1 MKKYMALELAEVA
14 LSDFN
19 IRVNNPNK
27 DPRCIVAYLEID
39 DVTVAI
45 LRSVQK
51 MKVRDPAFVKISR
64 EKPKLSPV

>member
-27 DPRCIVAYLEID
+27 DPGCIVAYVEIN

-51 MKVRDPAFVKISR
+51 MKLGILISSKSHGR
-64 EKPKLSPV
+64 SPN